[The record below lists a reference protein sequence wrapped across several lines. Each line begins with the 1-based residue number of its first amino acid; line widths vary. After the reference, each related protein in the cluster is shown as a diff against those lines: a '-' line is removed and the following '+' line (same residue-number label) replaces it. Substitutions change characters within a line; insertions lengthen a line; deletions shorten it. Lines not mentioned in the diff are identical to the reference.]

1 MIDRKTSVELL
12 DNAREEIIL
21 NEKKL
26 SMAIHNKNYITV
38 ANKIGI
44 LRKHFGTRATVTTKI
59 IENTD
64 SIFDDNG
71 KMKKSGKVIVKTN
84 IFIDR
89 ELVSTGTAEEFR
101 AASHINKTSALE
113 NCETSS
119 VGRAL
124 SFLGLTNSDIA
135 SAEEMQQAKKQQAVK
150 EANGLSPT
158 PITVDGLYERFK
170 NASHVEGL
178 KAIVSEPDVHEYLE
192 GLKGTKEFLEFSKMY
207 HQQQKKQTKG
217 KIKDGKQ

>member
-101 AASHINKTSALE
+101 AASPINKTSALE

-124 SFLGLTNSDIA
+124 SFLGLTNSEVA
-135 SAEEMQQAKKQQAVK
+135 SAEEVQQAKKQQAVK
-150 EANGLSPT
+150 EGNGLSPT

-170 NASHVEGL
+170 GASHVEGL

-192 GLKGTKEFLEFSKMY
+192 SLKGTKEFLEFSKMY
-207 HQQQKKQTKG
+207 QQQQKKLTKG
-217 KIKDGKQ
+217 KTKDGK

>member
-38 ANKIGI
+38 ANRVGI

-59 IENTD
+59 IENTE
-64 SIFDDNG
+64 NRVV
-71 KMKKSGKVIVKTN
+71 MRAN

-113 NCETSS
+113 NCETSCI
-119 VGRAL
+119 GRAL
-124 SFLGLTNSDIA
+124 SFLGLTNSEVA
-135 SAEEMQQAKKQQAVK
+135 SAEEVQQAKQQQAVNKK
-150 EANGLSPT
+150 EGNGLSPT

-192 GLKGTKEFLEFSKMY
+192 GLKGTKKFLEFSKMY
-207 HQQQKKQTKG
+207 QQQQKKLTKG
-217 KIKDGKQ
+217 KTKDGK

>member
-1 MIDRKTSVELL
+1 M
-12 DNAREEIIL
+12 
-21 NEKKL
+21 
-26 SMAIHNKNYITV
+26 
-38 ANKIGI
+38 
-44 LRKHFGTRATVTTKI
+44 RKHFGTRATVTTKI

-64 SIFDDNG
+64 SIFDHNG

-124 SFLGLTNSDIA
+124 RFLGLTNSDIA

-150 EANGLSPT
+150 EGNGLSPT

-207 HQQQKKQTKG
+207 QQQQKKLTKG

>member
-150 EANGLSPT
+150 EGNGLSPT

-207 HQQQKKQTKG
+207 QQQQKKLTKG

>member
-38 ANKIGI
+38 ANRVGI

-59 IENTD
+59 IENTE
-64 SIFDDNG
+64 NRVV
-71 KMKKSGKVIVKTN
+71 MRAN

-150 EANGLSPT
+150 EGNGLSPT

-207 HQQQKKQTKG
+207 QQQQKKLTKG

>member
-1 MIDRKTSVELL
+1 
-12 DNAREEIIL
+12 
-21 NEKKL
+21 
-26 SMAIHNKNYITV
+26 MAIHNKNYITV

-150 EANGLSPT
+150 EGNGLSPP
-158 PITVDGLYERFK
+158 PITVDGLY
-170 NASHVEGL
+170 
-178 KAIVSEPDVHEYLE
+178 
-192 GLKGTKEFLEFSKMY
+192 
-207 HQQQKKQTKG
+207 
-217 KIKDGKQ
+217 